1 MWGKLETLAVMM
13 DEIRK
18 DLDFSKKEFELLRNE
33 KELLEH
39 VLEKKTDEGQTHMT
53 LKIEHVKDELE
64 KHY

>member
-1 MWGKLETLAVMM
+1 MM